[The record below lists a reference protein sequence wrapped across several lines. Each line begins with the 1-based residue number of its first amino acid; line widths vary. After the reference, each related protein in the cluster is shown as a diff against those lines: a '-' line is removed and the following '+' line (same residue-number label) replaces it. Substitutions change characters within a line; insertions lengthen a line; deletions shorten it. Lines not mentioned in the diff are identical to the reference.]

1 MRWRRCAPGRSAR
14 SPCEARDTLRAMRG
28 TPQRETLDG
37 NEIRT
42 RRTRARILA
51 ESLRLFNEQGEGRVG
66 TGAIAAALDMSPGN
80 LYYHF
85 RNKDQIVE
93 ELFARFEE
101 RVDIVPAGGADPAH
115 AVEDLWLYL
124 HLLLEAVWD
133 YRFLYRNLDDI
144 LARNRR
150 LRQHFARIVEGQR
163 RSLAALCN
171 GLADAGAMRAGRE
184 EIAALVRNLLVVATF
199 WLAFETLARSG
210 PPRAP
215 RLGQGAYQVM
225 SMVAPYLA
233 GEARGHFEQL
243 ARHYLD

>member
-1 MRWRRCAPGRSAR
+1 MGAEPHAG
-14 SPCEARDTLRAMRG
+14 
-28 TPQRETLDG
+28 TLDG

-51 ESLRLFNEQGEGRVG
+51 RSLELFNQRGEARVT
-66 TGAIAAALDMSPGN
+66 TGNIAGSLGISPGN

-101 RVDIVPAGGADPAH
+101 RVDVGPAAGADSAH

-124 HLLLEAVWD
+124 HLLLESVWE

-144 LARNRR
+144 VSRNRR
-150 LRQHFARIVEGQR
+150 LRERFSRILEGQSR
-163 RSLAALCN
+163 AL
-171 GLADAGAMRAGRE
+171 GALLTALGEARALRATPE
-184 EIAALVRNLLVVATF
+184 ESAALVANLLVVATF
-199 WLAFETLARSG
+199 WLAYDTLSG
-210 PPRAP
+210 RAGKDGP
-215 RLGQGAYQVM
+215 DLGQGAYQVM

-233 GEARGHFEQL
+233 GEARRHFELL